1 MPATHISPAFCLR
14 YDAAF
19 RGPAYTMKLLYDFLP
34 IVLFFVAYK
43 VAGIFAATAVAVAA
57 ALVQVGW
64 SWLRHRRVE
73 PMHLVSAGLIAVLG
87 GITLA
92 LHDKTFI
99 MWKPSLVYLL
109 FAGVFAASQL
119 FGERPLIE
127 RLLSGQLRMPRPQ
140 WRKLGWAW
148 LGFFL
153 VCGVANAGMVH
164 YYSRAETAL
173 RQARPEASATAIN
186 DLQCSRDFPG
196 SAGRLCEEAAAREAL
211 WVDFK
216 LFGLI
221 ALTLLFVVAQS
232 LWLARHAEAIADT
245 GDEEGPNCSTRS

>member
-1 MPATHISPAFCLR
+1 MRVSYQGLVR

-19 RGPAYTMKLLYDFLP
+19 AVRAYTMKLLYDFLP
-34 IVLFFVAYK
+34 ILLFFVAYK
-43 VAGIFAATAVAVAA
+43 VAGIFAATAVAVVA
-57 ALVQVGW
+57 ALLQVGW

-73 PMHLVSAGLIAVLG
+73 PMHLVSASLIAVLG
-87 GITLA
+87 GITLL

-127 RLLSGQLRMPRPQ
+127 RLLSTQLRMPRPQ
-140 WRKLGWAW
+140 WRRLGWAW
-148 LGFFL
+148 FGFFL
-153 VCGVANAGMVH
+153 VCGAANAGMVQ
-164 YYSRAETAL
+164 YYSRAEAAL
-173 RQARPEASATAIN
+173 RAARPQTGAEAIN
-186 DLQCSRDFPG
+186 DLQCARDFSG
-196 SAGRLCEEAAAREAL
+196 SALRLCEEAAAREAL

-232 LWLARHAEAIADT
+232 LWLARHAETA
-245 GDEEGPNCSTRS
+245 DEEEPNCSTRS

>member
-1 MPATHISPAFCLR
+1 VPADRVSPTACLR

-19 RGPAYTMKLLYDFLP
+19 CGPAYTMKLLYDFFP
-34 IVLFFVAYK
+34 IILFFVAYK
-43 VAGIFAATAVAVAA
+43 VAGIFAATAVAIVAA
-57 ALVQVGW
+57 LLQVSW

-73 PMHLVSAGLIAVLG
+73 RMHLISAGLIAVLG

-127 RLLSGQLRMPRPQ
+127 RLLSSQLRMPRRQ
-140 WRKLGWAW
+140 WRRLGWAW

-153 VCGVANAGMVH
+153 VCGAANAGMVH
-164 YYSRAETAL
+164 YYSRAESAL
-173 RQARPEASATAIN
+173 RQASPQADAAAIN
-186 DLQCSRDFPG
+186 DLQCARDFSG
-196 SAGRLCEEAAAREAL
+196 TAVRLCEEAAAREAL

-232 LWLARHAEAIADT
+232 LWLARHAEAVAGT
-245 GDEEGPNCSTRS
+245 DEEEPECSTRS

>member
-1 MPATHISPAFCLR
+1 M
-14 YDAAF
+14 
-19 RGPAYTMKLLYDFLP
+19 MKLLYDFLP
-34 IVLFFVAYK
+34 IILFFVAYK
-43 VAGIFAATAVAVAA
+43 AAGIFVATAVAVVA

-109 FAGVFAASQL
+109 FAGVFAGSQL

-127 RLLSGQLRMPRPQ
+127 RILSSQLRMARQQ
-140 WRKLGWAW
+140 WRRLGWAW
-148 LGFFL
+148 IGFFL
-153 VCGVANAGMVH
+153 ACGTANAGMVE
-164 YYSRAETAL
+164 YYARAERAL
-173 RQARPEASATAIN
+173 QGGAANADAAAIN
-186 DLQCSRDFPG
+186 DLACERDF
-196 SAGRLCEEAAAREAL
+196 AGNALELCREAAAREDL
-211 WVDFK
+211 WVNFK
-216 LFGLI
+216 LFGLM

-232 LWLARHAEAIADT
+232 LWIARHAEAVDQDPDDDGEAD
-245 GDEEGPNCSTRS
+245 CSTRS